1 MFEKLEK
8 VKERHAEIANLLAD
22 PEIIKDQNEFKR
34 LSKEFAGIGEVVEAY
49 NEFQKVK
56 GNLEANKKLLYETL
70 DDEMKEMAKEE
81 QEELENEYAIL
92 EQRIKDLLIPVD
104 PVDEKNAI
112 LEIRAGTGGEE
123 ASLFAADLL
132 RMYTRYFEVKG
143 WKVEMME
150 YNESSTPGGIK
161 EVVLNVSG
169 KKVYGD
175 LKYESGVHRVQRV
188 PKTEASGRVHTS
200 AASVAVLPEAEDFD
214 IEINDADLKI
224 DVYRAGGAGGQNVN
238 KVETAVRITHAPTG
252 IVVQCQDERS
262 QLKNKQ
268 QAMKVMRSRLYDLE
282 LANRDKEVSEKRKQM
297 VKSGDRSDKIR
308 TYNFP
313 QNRLT
318 DHRIG
323 LTLYNLSDVMEGD
336 LDEIIDKLKTA
347 DRASRLGGNELREYI
362 VFLIVFD
369 IPLMEIWLNHN

>member
-8 VKERHAEIANLLAD
+8 VKERHAEIAGLLAE
-22 PEIIKDQNEFKR
+22 PEIIKDQNEFKK
-34 LSKEFAGIGEVVEAY
+34 LSKEFASIGEVVETY
-49 NEFQKVK
+49 DEFQKVK
-56 GNLEANKKLLYETL
+56 KDLEDNKKLLYETS

-81 QEELENEYAIL
+81 QEVLEAEYERLENK
-92 EQRIKDLLIPVD
+92 IKELLVPVD
-104 PVDEKNAI
+104 PVDEKDAI
-112 LEIRAGTGGEE
+112 LEIRAGTGGDE
-123 ASLFAADLL
+123 AALFAADLY

-143 WKVEMME
+143 WKVETLE
-150 YNESSTPGGIK
+150 YSESSIPNGIK
-161 EVVLNVSG
+161 EVILSVSG
-169 KKVYGD
+169 KKIYGD

-214 IEINDADLKI
+214 VEVNENDLKI

-238 KVETAVRITHAPTG
+238 KVETAVRITHIPSG

-268 QAMKVMRSRLYDLE
+268 KAMKVMRSRLYDLE
-282 LANRDKEVSEKRKQM
+282 LENRDKEVSEQRKLM

-323 LTLYNLSDVMEGD
+323 LTLYNLTDVMEGD

-347 DRASRLGGNELREYI
+347 DRASRLAETG
-362 VFLIVFD
+362 
-369 IPLMEIWLNHN
+369 